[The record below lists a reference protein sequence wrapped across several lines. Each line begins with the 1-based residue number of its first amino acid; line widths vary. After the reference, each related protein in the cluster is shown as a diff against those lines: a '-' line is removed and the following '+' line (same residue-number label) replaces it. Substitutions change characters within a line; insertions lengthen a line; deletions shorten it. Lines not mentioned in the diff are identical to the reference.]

1 MEPISKSSLA
11 DGVSERLILLL
22 KEGKY
27 RPGDRLPTERKL
39 AEQFG
44 VGRTSV
50 REGLRYLEKMGIL
63 DIHQGR
69 GITVRSLSLED
80 IFAYSVPLTSLIELP
95 NKEIRDTMYARR
107 LLERES
113 VYLACENR
121 TGREL
126 GELEEVV
133 SEMERSFDTPYEWLE
148 LDKKFHVT
156 VARASGNAAFVQ
168 LIRVLWDIFVR
179 HSEAILKNPKMMTS
193 STRFHREIYEA
204 IEAGDGESARERMS
218 AHLVES
224 QEIVLDALENS
235 KQDAEDSIEHGKGDS
250 VGH

>member
-27 RPGDRLPTERKL
+27 RPGDRLPTERQL

-121 TGREL
+121 TGQEL
-126 GELEEVV
+126 GEL
-133 SEMERSFDTPYEWLE
+133 RPL
-148 LDKKFHVT
+148 
-156 VARASGNAAFVQ
+156 ARG
-168 LIRVLWDIFVR
+168 
-179 HSEAILKNPKMMTS
+179 
-193 STRFHREIYEA
+193 
-204 IEAGDGESARERMS
+204 S
-218 AHLVES
+218 AHL
-224 QEIVLDALENS
+224 L
-235 KQDAEDSIEHGKGDS
+235 AEHLAAAHPGAGGLKLRHLRLQRLPVRAHPGVAERQGHGRGSDLRA
-250 VGH
+250 

>member
-27 RPGDRLPTERKL
+27 LPGDRLPTERKL

-95 NKEIRDTMYARR
+95 NKEIRDTMHARR

-113 VYLACENR
+113 VALAAENR
-121 TGREL
+121 TGQDL

-133 SEMERSFDTPYEWLE
+133 SEMGRSFEAPYEWLE
-148 LDKKFHVT
+148 LDKKFHAT
-156 VARASGNAAFVQ
+156 VARASGNVALVQ

-179 HSEAILKNPKMMTS
+179 HSEVILQNPRMMTS
-193 STRFHREIYEA
+193 STQFHREIYEF
-204 IEAGDGESARERMS
+204 IEAGDGEGAREKMS
-218 AHLVES
+218 AHLQES
-224 QEIVLDALENS
+224 QNIVLDALEEA
-235 KQDAEDSIEHGKGDS
+235 D
-250 VGH
+250 

>member
-121 TGREL
+121 SGGEL

-133 SEMERSFDTPYEWLE
+133 SEMERSFDLPYEWLE
-148 LDKKFHVT
+148 LDKKFHVS

-204 IEAGDGESARERMS
+204 IEAGDGERAREKMS
-218 AHLVES
+218 EHLVES
-224 QEIVLDALENS
+224 QEIVLEALENS
-235 KQDAEDSIEHGKGDS
+235 NRTHEGSADHGKGDGI
-250 VGH
+250 GH

>member
-27 RPGDRLPTERKL
+27 RAGDRLPTERKL

-69 GITVRSLSLED
+69 GITVRSLSFED

-95 NKEIRDTMYARR
+95 NKEIRDTMHARR

-113 VYLACENR
+113 VYLAAGNR
-121 TGREL
+121 SEQEL
-126 GELEEVV
+126 DELEEIVV
-133 SEMERSFDTPYEWLE
+133 EMEGSFDEPYEWLE

-156 VARASGNAAFVQ
+156 VARASGNVALVQ
-168 LIRVLWDIFVR
+168 LIQVLWDIFVR
-179 HSEAILKNPKMMTS
+179 HSEAILKNPEMMTS
-193 STRFHREIYEA
+193 STQFHREIYEA
-204 IEAGDGESARERMS
+204 LEAGDSESARERMS
-218 AHLVES
+218 AHLQQS
-224 QEIVLDALENS
+224 QQIALDALEEAH
-235 KQDAEDSIEHGKGDS
+235 QDAHQDARR
-250 VGH
+250 